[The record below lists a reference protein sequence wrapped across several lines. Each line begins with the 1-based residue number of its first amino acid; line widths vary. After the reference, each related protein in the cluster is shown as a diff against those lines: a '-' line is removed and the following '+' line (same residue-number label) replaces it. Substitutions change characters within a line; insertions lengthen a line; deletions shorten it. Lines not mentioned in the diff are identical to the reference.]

1 MDNNNMKYTN
11 TNNLTVINYG
21 DGNVKLQ
28 IYNKSKSPYG
38 YSPRSLIVSLF
49 GISLKDFTYNYVQTE
64 VDKVYST
71 FNYDEIHELIT
82 KLYNNDRKRSN
93 K

>member
-49 GISLKDFTYNYVQTE
+49 GISLKDFTYNYVQSE

-71 FNYDEIHELIT
+71 FNYEEIDELLN
-82 KLYNNDRKRSN
+82 KLNYETN
-93 K
+93 

>member
-1 MDNNNMKYTN
+1 MKYTN

-38 YSPRSLIVSLF
+38 YSPRNLIVSLF
-49 GISLKDFTYNYVQTE
+49 GISLKDFTYNYVQSE

-71 FNYDEIHELIT
+71 FNYDEIDELLN
-82 KLYNNDRKRSN
+82 KLNYEIN
-93 K
+93 

>member
-1 MDNNNMKYTN
+1 MKYTN

-49 GISLKDFTYNYVQTE
+49 GISLKDFTYNYVQSE

-82 KLYNNDRKRSN
+82 KINKND
-93 K
+93 

>member
-1 MDNNNMKYTN
+1 MKYTN

-38 YSPRSLIVSLF
+38 YSPRNLIVSLF
-49 GISLKDFTYNYVQTE
+49 GISLKDFTYNYVQSE

-71 FNYDEIHELIT
+71 FNYDEIDELLNKLNYET
-82 KLYNNDRKRSN
+82 K
-93 K
+93 

>member
-38 YSPRSLIVSLF
+38 YSPRNLIVSLF
-49 GISLKDFTYNYVQTE
+49 GISLKDFTYNYVQQE

-71 FNYDEIHELIT
+71 FNYEEIDELLNKLNYET
-82 KLYNNDRKRSN
+82 K
-93 K
+93 

>member
-1 MDNNNMKYTN
+1 MKYTN

-49 GISLKDFTYNYVQTE
+49 GISLKDFTYNYVQSE

-71 FNYDEIHELIT
+71 FNYEEIHELIT
-82 KLYNNDRKRSN
+82 KINNND
-93 K
+93 

>member
-1 MDNNNMKYTN
+1 MKYTN

-38 YSPRSLIVSLF
+38 YSPRNLIVSLF
-49 GISLKDFTYNYVQTE
+49 GISLKDFTYNYVQSE

-71 FNYDEIHELIT
+71 FNYDEIDELLN
-82 KLYNNDRKRSN
+82 KLNNETN
-93 K
+93 